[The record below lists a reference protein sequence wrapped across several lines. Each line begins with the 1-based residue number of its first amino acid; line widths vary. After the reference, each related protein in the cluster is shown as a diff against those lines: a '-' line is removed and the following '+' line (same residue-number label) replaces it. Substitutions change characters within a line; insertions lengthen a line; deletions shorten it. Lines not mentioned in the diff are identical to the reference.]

1 MYLPRSTIIC
11 TEKAIPNGQGGNRR
25 KCPGRV
31 AKVFYDGYQ
40 DLIDIEIKLE
50 EKLER
55 LAWKIFLK
63 QTKKGTSFVDC
74 ANLAMMEMYKLDGV
88 VT

>member
-1 MYLPRSTIIC
+1 M
-11 TEKAIPNGQGGNRR
+11 
-25 KCPGRV
+25 GRAVIDANVLVGLVRDKDALAV

-55 LAWKIFLK
+55 LAWKIFSK